1 MAGEIPLRILLMED
15 DMGLAHLCRT
25 RLERSGYV
33 VDHAPDGEQGL
44 AMYEAGDYDAVL
56 LDHTMPVYDGL
67 EVICRLAARGP
78 LPPVVMV
85 TGSGNEQVAVEALRL
100 GARDYIVK
108 DVDCGYL
115 DLLPTV
121 IGRALHRHRAEEYT
135 RLAAK
140 VFENVSEGILI
151 TDHQGQIVSV
161 NEAFTEITGYTA
173 KEVLGKKPCLLKS
186 GQQDAEFYQE
196 MRRSLTE
203 TDRWEGELWDRHKD
217 GTAFPVWLTVSAV
230 KNAFGSVANYVGV
243 LTDITYRKQTEER
256 LRYLATHDPL
266 SGLANRALFQ
276 DSLTRSIA
284 QARRDQHTLAI
295 MLLDLD
301 HFKAVNDDLGHAAGD
316 MLLKRVAERL
326 TDCVRDYD
334 VVARLGGDEFII
346 LLSGP
351 TDAQCAANIA
361 QRILSALSKPIPV
374 DGTGVA
380 VSASMGISV
389 YPADG
394 EDAEGLMKNADSA
407 MYRAKECRGRYEF
420 WSPAGLPHDCSV
432 RREGKASASPERRSR
447 REPAR
452 RNQCTVPEELADAF

>member
-1 MAGEIPLRILLMED
+1 MAAERPLRILLMED

-25 RLERSGYV
+25 RLERNGYV

-56 LDHTMPVYDGL
+56 LDHAMPVYDGL
-67 EVICRLAARGP
+67 EVIRRLAARGP

-121 IGRALHRHRAEEYT
+121 IGRALRQHRAEEYT

-196 MRRSLTE
+196 MWRSLTE
-203 TDRWEGELWDRHKD
+203 TGRWEGELWDRRKS
-217 GTAFPVWLTVSAV
+217 GAVFPVWLTVSAV
-230 KNAFGSVANYVGV
+230 KHAFGSVANYVGV
-243 LTDITYRKQTEER
+243 LRDVTYRKQTEER
-256 LRYLATHDPL
+256 LLYLATHDPL
-266 SGLANRALFQ
+266 SGLANRASFQ
-276 DSLTRSIA
+276 DALARAISL
-284 QARRDQHTLAI
+284 ARRNQQTMAI

-316 MLLKRVAERL
+316 MLLKGVADRL
-326 TDCVRDYD
+326 TSCVRDCD
-334 VVARLGGDEFII
+334 VVARLGGDEFVI
-346 LLSGP
+346 LLSG
-351 TDAQCAANIA
+351 TTNAQGAADIA
-361 QRILSALSKPIPV
+361 RRILSALSKPIPV
-374 DGTGVA
+374 GGTEIA
-380 VSASMGISV
+380 ASTSIGISL

-394 EDAEGLMKNADSA
+394 EDPEGLLKNADSA
-407 MYRAKECRGRYEF
+407 MYRAKEQRGRYEF
-420 WSPAGLPHDCSV
+420 WSHAGLPRDWPLCGGS
-432 RREGKASASPERRSR
+432 RKALASAGEQSR
-447 REPAR
+447 PSTA
-452 RNQCTVPEELADAF
+452 

>member
-1 MAGEIPLRILLMED
+1 MAAERPLRILLMED

-25 RLERSGYV
+25 RLERNGYV

-56 LDHTMPVYDGL
+56 LDHAMPVHDGL
-67 EVICRLAARGP
+67 EVIRRLAARGL

-85 TGSGNEQVAVEALRL
+85 TGTGNEQVAVEALRL

-121 IGRALHRHRAEEYT
+121 IGRALRQHRAEEYT

-161 NEAFTEITGYTA
+161 NEAFTEITGYSA
-173 KEVLGKKPCLLKS
+173 EEVLGKKPCLLKS
-186 GQQDAEFYQE
+186 GQQEAEFYQE
-196 MRRSLTE
+196 MWRSLTE
-203 TDRWEGELWDRHKD
+203 TGRWEGELWDRRKS
-217 GTAFPVWLTVSAV
+217 GAVFPVWLTVSAV
-230 KNAFGSVANYVGV
+230 KHAFGSVANYVGV
-243 LTDITYRKQTEER
+243 LRDVTYRKQTEER

-266 SGLANRALFQ
+266 SGLANRAFFDDALARAI
-276 DSLTRSIA
+276 LL
-284 QARRDQHTLAI
+284 ARRNQQTLAV

-301 HFKAVNDDLGHAAGD
+301 HFKAVNDALGHAAGD
-316 MLLKRVAERL
+316 MLLKGVAERL
-326 TDCVRDYD
+326 TSCVRDCD

-346 LLSGP
+346 LLSG
-351 TDAQCAANIA
+351 TTNAQGAADIA
-361 QRILSALSKPIPV
+361 QRILSALSKPISV
-374 DGTGVA
+374 GSTEIA
-380 VSASMGISV
+380 ASTSIGISL

-394 EDAEGLMKNADSA
+394 EDPEGLLKKADSA
-407 MYRAKECRGRYEF
+407 MYRAKERRGRYEF
-420 WSPAGLPHDCSV
+420 WSHAGLPRDWPLCGGS
-432 RREGKASASPERRSR
+432 RKALTSAGEQSR
-447 REPAR
+447 PSA
-452 RNQCTVPEELADAF
+452 A